1 MFKMGLLGKKIG
13 MTQVFTDEGFRV
25 PVTAVEAGPC
35 VVLAKRTPDKDGYSA
50 LQLGFD
56 NQKTSRVNQPDMGRF
71 AKVDSDPKRFV
82 REIRLPEKDLDRFEE
97 GQEVRLSDVFADGDM
112 VDVTGVSR
120 GKGYQGVMKIYHFAG
135 ARSTHG
141 VHEFFRHGGSIGCRL
156 TPGRVVKGKKMPRH
170 LGNKRVTV
178 QNLRVV
184 QVREDDNLVLIKGA
198 VPGGQNGYV
207 VIHYAQK
214 MPLPERLHA

>member
-13 MTQVFTDEGFRV
+13 MTQVFTDEGFRL
-25 PVTAVEAGPC
+25 PVTAVETGPC
-35 VVLAKRTPDKDGYSA
+35 VVLAKRTPDKDGYAA

-56 NQKTSRVNQPDMGRF
+56 DQKPSRVNQPDLGRF
-71 AKVDSDPKRFV
+71 AKVDADPKRFV
-82 REIRLPEKDLDRFEE
+82 REIRLPQEALDRFEV
-97 GQEVRLSDVFADGDM
+97 GQEVKLSDVFAEGDV

-120 GKGYQGVMKIYHFAG
+120 GKGFQGVMKIYHFAG
-135 ARSTHG
+135 ARASHG

-156 TPGRVVKGKKMPRH
+156 TPGRVVKGKKMARH
-170 LGNKRVTV
+170 LGNKKVTV

-184 QVREDDNLVLIKGA
+184 QVREEDNVLLVKGA
-198 VPGGQNGYV
+198 VPGGQNGYL

-214 MPLPERLHA
+214 KPLPERVQA